1 MSNDRYLRIL
11 LTVIAS
17 ALVYLCLVLTPWP
30 TLSAQTNSVGVPVPG
45 QSTGP
50 AEVVIVGWKA
60 SGQRPLPVEVVGRI
74 GIAGDVTV
82 VGHVETRQA
91 SGTTSRVVLAG
102 WEPDGP
108 APSGSYTHWDS
119 PGKGLPVTAR

>member
-11 LTVIAS
+11 LTIIAS

-30 TLSAQTNSVGVPVPG
+30 ALTAQARPIGVPAPG

-60 SGQRPLPVEVVGRI
+60 GGQRPLPVEVVGKI

-82 VGHVETRQA
+82 VGRVDTRQV
-91 SGTTSRVVLAG
+91 SGTTNRVVLAG

-108 APSGSYTHWDS
+108 MPSGSYAHWNS
-119 PGKGLPVTAR
+119 PGKGLPVTNR